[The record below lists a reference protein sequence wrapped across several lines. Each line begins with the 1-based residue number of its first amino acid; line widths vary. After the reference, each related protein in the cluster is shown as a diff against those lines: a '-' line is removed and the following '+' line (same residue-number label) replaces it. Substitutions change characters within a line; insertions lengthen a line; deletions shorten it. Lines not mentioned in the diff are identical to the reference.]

1 MGATAGAVISASH
14 NPAAENGIKFLS
26 AEGMKLTPPEQEGAI
41 EANIASLT
49 DEVPGLEGEYLGEHS
64 PKLFEVYLQDI
75 LATVPGLDL
84 NKLRILL
91 DCSNGGAAW
100 KAAPEVLRRLG
111 ADLVVINTE
120 CDGANINLHAGS
132 ENLRSRPEELAKI
145 LKAEKADLA
154 IALTATR
161 TGSS

>member
-1 MGATAGAVISASH
+1 M
-14 NPAAENGIKFLS
+14 
-26 AEGMKLTPPEQEGAI
+26 
-41 EANIASLT
+41 
-49 DEVPGLEGEYLGEHS
+49 GEHS